1 MTNEDMD
8 FDTWMEWREYLDDEL
23 SGRFY
28 GRLRQR
34 TADLLV
40 SEHSWFD
47 DYMDGMTPEQ
57 SASAFVL
64 KMQSYLLGALYE

>member
-1 MTNEDMD
+1 MTNEETD
-8 FDTWMEWREYLDDEL
+8 FDTWMEYLDAQLNE
-23 SGRFY
+23 RFF

-47 DYMDGMTPEQ
+47 DYTDGMTPEQ
-57 SASAFVL
+57 SASEFLRVQELA
-64 KMQSYLLGALYE
+64 GWIIR